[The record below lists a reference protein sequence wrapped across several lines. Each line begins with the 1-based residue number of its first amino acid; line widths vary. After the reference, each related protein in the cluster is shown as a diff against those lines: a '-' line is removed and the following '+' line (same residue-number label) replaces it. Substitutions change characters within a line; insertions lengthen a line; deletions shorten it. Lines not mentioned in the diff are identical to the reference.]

1 MFTNRLFDNGLMKA
15 CLAAV
20 FAIGLTACSSS
31 SNTASVEPPA
41 PPPPTTDP
49 EPTPPSDLETT
60 QAAAMAAAEAA
71 KAASDAADMAA
82 DGAEAATA
90 NVATLQTGEMARMH
104 AEAARDAAD
113 MAMAAYMNA
122 KAASDAAAAAT
133 TASAAG
139 AARVNAE
146 AAAAE
151 ASAQQDAAEGA
162 AMMASEAADM
172 ELMIDGK
179 DKSVGG
185 SSLNADDGR
194 LEQTIADQTTITGR
208 MMSMDPGHEAP
219 AFTGRHGA
227 QENPTTTAMEAVAYQ
242 QAVAARSVDI
252 GRTLDSSDDTSR
264 LMLITH
270 YQGSKTVRTYYRTP
284 LANGGENIVATHVA
298 GSRAGQIFI
307 HNGADGTAQTDDDLY
322 AELTFKGMYYPVT
335 DSGAVVADSGT
346 ATENAAADDLDASDM
361 IAADAE
367 PAAVYSYFHLGADGQ
382 PGGDGNNADGVRYV
396 IETGREETHAD
407 DQLEISYARVDTMVT
422 LPAIGTD
429 PATQV
434 AAKDIQTTAQL
445 PDAKP
450 YDHIHFGVWAGLSD
464 AGDDGFQTIADLG
477 IGFVQSIGDGMTAA
491 GDMPNRGTATYN
503 GDWAA
508 AVQGA
513 SEGAMML
520 EHGAATLTADLDK
533 STLTAALDGL
543 ATLSGAIAGN
553 TFAGTMAT
561 IMDDDPH
568 GLDTGGAFTG
578 SFSGGFYGAG
588 AAEAG
593 GVFDFSSD
601 GSGAFRGAFG
611 GVQADDE

>member
-1 MFTNRLFDNGLMKA
+1 MFTNRLFDNDLMKA

-31 SNTASVEPPA
+31 SDPAPAEPPA
-41 PPPPTTDP
+41 PPPQTSEP
-49 EPTPPSDLETT
+49 EPAPPSDLETT
-60 QAAAMAAAEAA
+60 QAAATAAAEAA
-71 KAASDAADMAA
+71 KAASAAADMAA

-122 KAASDAAAAAT
+122 KAASDAAAAAA

-139 AARVNAE
+139 AARVDAE
-146 AAAAE
+146 TAAAA
-151 ASAQQDAAEGA
+151 AAAQQDAAEGA
-162 AMMASEAADM
+162 AMMASDAAGM
-172 ELMIDGK
+172 ELMVDGK

-194 LEQTIADQTTITGR
+194 LEQTIGDQTMITGR

-227 QENPTTTAMEAVAYQ
+227 QENPTTTAKEAVAYQ

-270 YQGSKTVRTYYRTP
+270 YQGSKSVRTYYRTT
-284 LANGGENIVATHVA
+284 LAGGGENIVATHVA

-307 HNGADGTAQTDDDLY
+307 HNGADTTPQTDDDVY
-322 AELTFKGMYYPVT
+322 ADLTFKGMYYPVT
-335 DSGAVVADSGT
+335 DGGAATTNTDT
-346 ATENAAADDLDASDM
+346 ATDNAVDDDLDASDI
-361 IAADAE
+361 IAAGAE
-367 PAAVYSYFHLGADGQ
+367 PAAVYSYLHLGDDGAV
-382 PGGDGNNADGVRYV
+382 GGTGTAADGVRYV
-396 IETGREETHAD
+396 IETGRETTHATD
-407 DQLEISYARVDTMVT
+407 TVEISYARVDTMVT
-422 LPAIGTD
+422 LPAIGAD
-429 PATQV
+429 PTQV
-434 AAKDIQTTAQL
+434 AAKDIQATGQL
-445 PDAKP
+445 ADAKP

-464 AGDDGFQTIADLG
+464 AGDDGSQTIADLG

-553 TFAGTMAT
+553 TFAGTKAT

-568 GLDTGGAFTG
+568 GLDTGGSFTG